1 MSHLEEREEKVCLN
15 CNAQLNGRYCHIC
28 GQENL
33 EPKESFWHLLTHFV
47 YDLTHFD
54 GKFFSTL
61 KYLLFRPG
69 FLATEYLAGR
79 RASYLHPIRMY
90 VFASA
95 IFFVVFF
102 SFILKPEELGEKV
115 VRNGKNGLSELKQ
128 TIKDSLSSTHD
139 TITRAGLTE
148 ALAAMNKISTEKENI
163 KDTIKDTAYQAKPRK
178 TGDAYHYTP
187 KQPLPVKDT
196 LAGHALPAKKDT
208 VKKAGD
214 EDSDDDQPLDWKV
227 QVKDGQEAETVA
239 EYDSAQQKLP
249 PNKRDGWFKRMLNHR
264 NLELKHKYHGN
275 NREMVK
281 VLLEKFL
288 HALPQMMFVSVP
300 FVALVLQLLY
310 FRRRKTYF
318 YVNHVIFIIYVYIAA
333 FVSLLVSFGLS
344 ALYDATKFAPFHWL
358 HIIVIIYIFQ
368 YCLLAMRNFYKQG
381 FVKSFFKYFILLFI
395 CSFVAAIIMT
405 FFVFTSIMSI

>member
-1 MSHLEEREEKVCLN
+1 VSHLEEREEKVCLN

-47 YDLTHFD
+47 YDVTHFD

-61 KYLLFRPG
+61 KYLVFRPG
-69 FLATEYLAGR
+69 FLATEYLAGK

-102 SFILKPEELGEKV
+102 SFIVKPEEVGDKV
-115 VRNGKNGLSELKQ
+115 VHNGKHGFSELKQ
-128 TIKDSLSSTHD
+128 AIKDSLSSVHD
-139 TITRAGLTE
+139 SDTRAGLTE
-148 ALAAMNKISTEKENI
+148 ALAAMNKISAEKESGKVTV
-163 KDTIKDTAYQAKPRK
+163 KDSTYQAKPGK
-178 TGDAYHYTP
+178 TGEGYHYIP
-187 KQPLPVKDT
+187 KQPLLVKDT
-196 LAGHALPAKKDT
+196 LAGHAQPAKKDS

-214 EDSDDDQPLDWKV
+214 EDDDDKASDWHV
-227 QVKDGQEAETVA
+227 NVKDGQEAETAA

-249 PNKRDGWFKRMLNHR
+249 PNKRDGWFTRMLNHR
-264 NLELKHKYHGN
+264 MLDIKHKYHGD
-275 NREMVK
+275 RKEMVK

-288 HALPQMMFVSVP
+288 HAIPQMMFVSVP

-310 FRRRKTYF
+310 IRRRKTYF
-318 YVNHVIFIIYVYIAA
+318 YVNHVIFIIYVYIAT

-344 ALYDATKFAPFHWL
+344 ALYDATKFAPFSWL
-358 HIIVIIYIFQ
+358 HIIVIIYIFL
-368 YCLLAMRNFYKQG
+368 YCWLAMHNFYRQG
-381 FVKSFFKYFILLFI
+381 YVKSFFKYFILLFI
-395 CSFVAAIIMT
+395 CSFVAAIIMS

>member
-1 MSHLEEREEKVCLN
+1 MSHLEEREEKICLN

-47 YDLTHFD
+47 YDVTHFD

-102 SFILKPEELGEKV
+102 SFILKPEEVGEKV
-115 VRNGKNGLSELKQ
+115 VHAEKNGFNELKQ
-128 TIKDSLSSTHD
+128 TIKDSLNSIHD
-139 TITRAGLTE
+139 SDTRAGLTE
-148 ALAAMNKISTEKENI
+148 ALAAMNKISAKKESSEDTV
-163 KDTIKDTAYQAKPRK
+163 KDTGSKAKPGK
-178 TGDAYHYTP
+178 PGEAYHYTP

-196 LAGHALPAKKDT
+196 LAGHNAPIAKKET
-208 VKKAGD
+208 VKKAAD
-214 EDSDDDQPLDWKV
+214 QDDDDKDDNWHV
-227 QVKDGQEAETVA
+227 NVKDSQGAETVA

-249 PNKRDGWFKRMLNHR
+249 SNKRDGWFTRMLNR
-264 NLELKHKYHGN
+264 RMLEIKHKYHGD
-275 NREMVK
+275 RKEMIK

-288 HALPQMMFVSVP
+288 HAIPQMMFVSVP

-310 FRRRKTYF
+310 IRRRKTYF
-318 YVNHVIFIIYVYIAA
+318 YVNHVIFIIYVYIAT
-333 FVSLLVSFGLS
+333 FVSMLVSFGLS
-344 ALYDATKFAPFHWL
+344 ALYDATKFAPFRWL
-358 HIIVIIYIFQ
+358 HIIVIIYIFL
-368 YCLLAMRNFYKQG
+368 YCLLAMHNFYKQG
-381 FVKSFFKYFILLFI
+381 YIKSFFKYFLLLFI
-395 CSFVAAIIMT
+395 CSFVAAFIT
-405 FFVFTSIMSI
+405 TLFVFTSIMSI